1 MESKL
6 WKAND
11 KVDNKMDNN
20 GKQIGKVVRNMKTN
34 VKCKIVKRNK
44 KHNYKVYEEE
54 KYNAMSGYEYS
65 YFIMD
70 YAEDNTIASGLIN
83 WNMVQE
89 QLNILE
95 R

>member
-1 MESKL
+1 
-6 WKAND
+6 
-11 KVDNKMDNN
+11 
-20 GKQIGKVVRNMKTN
+20 MKTS
-34 VKCKIVKRNK
+34 VKYKIVKRNK
-44 KHNYKVYEEE
+44 KYNYKVYEGE
-54 KYNAMSGYEYS
+54 KYNVMSGYEYS

-70 YAEDNTIASGLIN
+70 YEEKNTIASGLIN